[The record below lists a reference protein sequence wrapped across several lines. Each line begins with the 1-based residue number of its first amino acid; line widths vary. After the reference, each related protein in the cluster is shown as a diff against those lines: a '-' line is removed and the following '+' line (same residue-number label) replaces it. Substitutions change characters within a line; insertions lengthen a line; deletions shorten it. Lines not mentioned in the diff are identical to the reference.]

1 MINRYDCA
9 RVQEELAALADDA
22 IPEEAA
28 AHLAGCDD
36 CRDLLHDA
44 RIAAQ
49 TLRGG
54 AGADFVAMDGDALA
68 AKVLSAIDGRMSK
81 ATPVH
86 GTPMAV
92 TVAQTSPPSPLSLAG
107 EGEPKGEAPLPVAV
121 PTAVA
126 SASGSPSP
134 ARERGLGGE
143 VSPPKAR
150 GEVARRRIGASIW
163 GAGLFA
169 AAASVAVVVVAMRGP
184 STTPANA
191 PDGSSPETPRG
202 PVGPWHATLGRALG
216 AGVEVKAAG
225 ASDFAALRER
235 GVIGQGATVRTDA
248 RTRARIDLDDGTV
261 LVLDR
266 ATTLV
271 LDPSA
276 PRHARIVEGTLV
288 ADVAHRDD
296 APPAVLTTAQGDVR
310 VLGTKF
316 AVSASNDHTT
326 VQVTRGVVRLGQ
338 ASSDGVE
345 VKTGQ
350 EAVLARG
357 QVSVSPAVNLGGRV
371 AWSELNAPDDTTT
384 SSGLGE
390 LRARRPGST
399 AERDQAVHLAEHQVR
414 VRIVGNVART
424 EIEEVFRNDTGSEL
438 EGLYRFPL
446 PPEAQVE
453 ELALDVDGRME
464 PGAFVD
470 RDRAAAIWR
479 GVIHH
484 AAPNTPPPREEYV
497 WVPGPWRDPA
507 LLEWQRGGR
516 FELRVFPIP
525 ARGAR
530 RVRIAYT
537 QTIAPSGGGLRRY
550 VYPLPHDPGGSTRVD
565 HMSMDVQVL
574 GHSGT
579 QPARVL
585 GYPFA
590 AADTSA
596 AASRWT
602 FARDNFTPSGDVVME
617 YALGD
622 ATVPVTAWGY
632 AEPTNT
638 EGAYVALA
646 LRPQLPRWG
655 EARPRDYVF
664 VVDASRSMV
673 GERYARATRLLSS
686 IVSEMDRRDRLTV
699 LACDV
704 RCVAMREGMVPASAE
719 VSRQV
724 SGWLQAREP
733 AGGSDLGA
741 AVRAAASA
749 TRSTPDDR
757 DVRVVYLGDG
767 ASTVGHRRPTTLA
780 LEVTTALPARKAT
793 FTAVAVGAEADTTTL
808 AAMARA
814 GGGVVVPYLPGEART
829 GAALSVLEATYG
841 AVLRDPEVT
850 LPSGLVSMAPA
861 RPDNLRA
868 GSEAVITARMLPGVR
883 EVEGEVVLRGT
894 VAGEAFEARYPIT
907 VRATEDAGN
916 AFVPRL
922 FGAARIADL
931 EAGGEPGARA
941 EMVAL
946 SQRFHLAS
954 RYTSLLVL
962 ESPAMFRAFGVE
974 RTAGGVTWTGE
985 TEALATGAT
994 ATTADASGEEEQRTA
1009 AEDNASTE
1017 ALGGL
1022 AAAHGRGGAASERA
1036 STEPEPDMVEA
1047 PRRENS
1053 AGYGHVQQVPATTT
1067 TMPRPAPV
1075 VAAAPAAPAAISQAN
1090 SGMLDNDDLQRRGPA
1105 AAATRMRRDV
1115 AVDRPWAGGGRW
1127 MRRTWV
1133 RHAAVSAPVVSA
1145 ESLRTRIEAA
1155 RRALGENPNSRDRHR
1170 ELFRWLSLAGELDEA
1185 ARVAEAWIARD
1196 PLDADALMRLSDV
1209 AARRG
1214 DRLRAM
1220 RWLGG
1225 VADVRQDD
1233 ALLLDRLAM
1242 MHARAGDAETACAYR
1257 VASAESRSSDATKVA
1272 EAVRCE
1278 RALGR
1283 EMFAGRMLDLLT
1295 DAAQRSRAESLAM
1308 GSGADVFAS
1317 VRGELLAQATWDVG
1331 VDLDV
1336 VFIDPNGVRVSWQ
1349 GGRAG
1354 TTVNEP
1360 MGNGRE
1366 SLALGRLATGDWRVE
1381 VVRTDREVTG
1391 AQDED
1396 DATPRTVVRGS
1407 VTLTALGER
1416 RVLPFTLTGTR
1427 APVGRVVVTR
1437 EEQLVPAGP
1446 PPPGA
1451 QLEMRRW

>member
-1 MINRYDCA
+1 MSHRYDCA
-9 RVQEELAALADDA
+9 RVQEELAALAEDA

-28 AHLAGCDD
+28 AHLAVCDE

-44 RIAAQ
+44 RITASA
-49 TLRGG
+49 LRHGL
-54 AGADFVAMDGDALA
+54 GADFVPMDDGALA
-68 AKVLSAIDGRMSK
+68 AKVLAAFDARAATSAPTG
-81 ATPVH
+81 APV
-86 GTPMAV
+86 
-92 TVAQTSPPSPLSLAG
+92 
-107 EGEPKGEAPLPVAV
+107 APLRAEP
-121 PTAVA
+121 VA
-126 SASGSPSP
+126 SAAASRPHST
-134 ARERGLGGE
+134 
-143 VSPPKAR
+143 KAE
-150 GEVARRRIGASIW
+150 GTMVARRRIGASIL

-169 AAASVAVVVVAMRGP
+169 AAASVAVAVVALRGP
-184 STTPANA
+184 SVSTPSA
-191 PDGSSPETPRG
+191 PDAPRVIPSG
-202 PVGPWHATLGRALG
+202 PVGPWHATLGRVLG
-216 AGVEVKAAG
+216 AGVSVKADG
-225 ASDFAALRER
+225 ASDFTAVRER
-235 GVIGQGATVRTDA
+235 AVLAVGSTIRTDA
-248 RTRARIDLDDGTV
+248 RTRARLDLDDGTV

-266 ATTLV
+266 GTTVV
-271 LDPSA
+271 LDPGA

-296 APPAVLTTAQGDVR
+296 APPAVLTTPQGDVR

-316 AVSASNDHTT
+316 ALSASSEHTT
-326 VQVTRGVVRLGQ
+326 VQVTRGVVRLGGER
-338 ASSDGVE
+338 SDGVE

-350 EAVLARG
+350 EGVLALG
-357 QVSVSPAVNLGGRV
+357 HVTVSPAVDLGGRV
-371 AWSELNAPDDTTT
+371 AWSELDPEEATT

-399 AERDQAVHLAEHQVR
+399 NERDQAVHLAEHSVR
-414 VRIVGNVART
+414 VRVVGNVART
-424 EIEEVFRNDTGSEL
+424 EIEEVFRNDTGNEL

-525 ARGAR
+525 ARGTR

-537 QTIAPSGGGLRRY
+537 QTIAPSGGAVRRY

-565 HMSMDVQVL
+565 HMTMDVQVL
-574 GHSGT
+574 GHASGR
-579 QPARVL
+579 AVRML
-585 GYPFA
+585 GYPFTPA
-590 AADTSA
+590 ETSA

-602 FARDNFTPSGDVVME
+602 FSQDHFTPAGDVVME

-622 ATVPVTAWGY
+622 QGSPVTAWGY

-673 GERYARATRLLSS
+673 GERYTRATRLLGS
-686 IVSEMDRRDRLTV
+686 IVTEMDRRDRLTV

-704 RCVAMREGMVPASAE
+704 RCVAMREGMVPASAD
-719 VSRQV
+719 VARQV
-724 SGWLQAREP
+724 GAWLQAREP

-741 AVRAAASA
+741 ALRASVSA
-749 TRSTPDDR
+749 TRATPDDR

-767 ASTVGHRRPTTLA
+767 ASTVGHRRPSTLA
-780 LEVTTALPARKAT
+780 LEVTTALPLRRAT

-814 GGGVVVPYLPGEART
+814 GGGVVVPYLPGESRD

-850 LPSGLVSMAPA
+850 LPPGLVSMAPS
-861 RPDNLRA
+861 RPDNLRS

-883 EVEGEVVLRGT
+883 SVDGEVVLRGT

-931 EAGGEPGARA
+931 DASGEPGARA

-962 ESPAMFRAFGVE
+962 ESPAMFRAFGVS
-974 RTAGGVTWTGE
+974 RTEGGVTWTGE
-985 TEALATGAT
+985 SEALATAT
-994 ATTADASGEEEQRTA
+994 PSPDPAAGELEASADETSAPGDTA
-1009 AEDNASTE
+1009 ASNGVLGALASRESAQAT
-1017 ALGGL
+1017 GHSTRDR
-1022 AAAHGRGGAASERA
+1022 AADQPMGGAGGFA
-1036 STEPEPDMVEA
+1036 
-1047 PRRENS
+1047 
-1053 AGYGHVQQVPATTT
+1053 QAT
-1067 TMPRPAPV
+1067 PRPM
-1075 VAAAPAAPAAISQAN
+1075 AAPAPSAPMAEAPATAATAP
-1090 SGMLDNDDLQRRGPA
+1090 MLDDLGRMGPA
-1105 AAATRMRRDV
+1105 ARARRMEME
-1115 AVDRPWAGGGRW
+1115 RPWAGGRW

-1133 RHAAVSAPVVSA
+1133 RRASVNAGGATTA
-1145 ESLRTRIEAA
+1145 SLQARIEAA
-1155 RRALGENPNSRDRHR
+1155 RQALSANPDSRDRHR
-1170 ELFRWLSLAGELDEA
+1170 ELFRWLSVAGELDEA
-1185 ARVAEAWIARD
+1185 ATVAGRWIARD
-1196 PLDADALMRLSDV
+1196 PLDADALMRLADV

-1225 VADVRQDD
+1225 VADVRPDD
-1233 ALLLDRLAM
+1233 VLLLDRLAM

-1257 VASAESRSSDATKVA
+1257 VAAAESRSRDAARVA

-1278 RALGR
+1278 RAGGR
-1283 EMFAGRMLDLLT
+1283 EAFASKMLELLT
-1295 DAAQRSRAESLAM
+1295 DGAQRARAEALAQGDGADAM
-1308 GSGADVFAS
+1308 GAL
-1317 VRGELLAQATWDVG
+1317 RGELLAQATWDAG
-1331 VDLDV
+1331 DDLDLV
-1336 VFIDPNGVRVSWQ
+1336 LIDPNGVRVSWQ

-1354 TTVNEP
+1354 TAVGDP
-1360 MGNGRE
+1360 LSGGRE
-1366 SLALGRLATGDWRVE
+1366 SLSLARLSTTGEWRLE
-1381 VVRTDREVTG
+1381 VVRTGKQVADPL
-1391 AQDED
+1391 DED
-1396 DATPRTVVRGS
+1396 DDARDAAVRGS
-1407 VTLTALGER
+1407 VTVTALGER
-1416 RVLPFTLTGTR
+1416 RVLPFTLVGSR
-1427 APVGRVVVTR
+1427 ALVGRVVVTR
-1437 EEQLVPAGP
+1437 EEQLVPTQGP

>member
-1 MINRYDCA
+1 MNNRYDCA
-9 RVQEELAALADDA
+9 RVQEELGALADDA

-28 AHLAGCDD
+28 THLAGCDD

-44 RIAAQ
+44 RLTAHS
-49 TLRGG
+49 LRHSL
-54 AGADFVAMDGDALA
+54 GADFAPMDPEVLTARLLA
-68 AKVLSAIDGRMSK
+68 AIDARP
-81 ATPVH
+81 A
-86 GTPMAV
+86 
-92 TVAQTSPPSPLSLAG
+92 TSPPNPLSMNG
-107 EGEPKGEAPLPVAV
+107 EGEGKAKPEAA
-121 PTAVA
+121 PTPPTP
-126 SASGSPSP
+126 SPFPSPPPSPSP
-134 ARERGLGGE
+134 SRSPSPFRERGLGGE
-143 VSPPKAR
+143 V
-150 GEVARRRIGASIW
+150 VARRRIGASIL

-169 AAASVAVVVVAMRGP
+169 AAASVAVAVVALRGP
-184 STTPANA
+184 AEAP
-191 PDGSSPETPRG
+191 PDGPDAPRVIPSG
-202 PVGPWHATLGRALG
+202 PVGPWHATLGRVLG
-216 AGVEVKAAG
+216 AGLTVKADG
-225 ASDFAALRER
+225 AANFAAVPER
-235 GVIGQGATVRTDA
+235 SLVAVGSTIRTDA
-248 RTRARIDLDDGTV
+248 RTRARLDLDDGTV

-266 ATTLV
+266 GTTVV
-271 LDPSA
+271 LDPSS
-276 PRHARIVEGTLV
+276 PRHARIVEGNLV
-288 ADVAHRDD
+288 ADVAHRAD
-296 APPAVLTTAQGDVR
+296 APPAVITTAQGDVR

-316 AVSASNDHTT
+316 ALSASREHTT
-326 VQVTRGVVRLGQ
+326 VHVTRGVVRLGE
-338 ASSDGVE
+338 ARADGVE

-357 QVSVSPAVNLGGRV
+357 RVTVSPAVDLGGRV
-371 AWSELNAPDDTTT
+371 AWSELGPDEATT

-390 LRARRPGST
+390 LRARRPGSSV
-399 AERDQAVHLAEHQVR
+399 ERDEAVHLAEHSVR
-414 VRIVGNVART
+414 VRVVGNVART
-424 EIEEVFRNDTGSEL
+424 EIEEVFRNDTGREL

-464 PGAFVD
+464 SGAFVD

-525 ARGAR
+525 ARGSR

-537 QTIAPSGGGLRRY
+537 QTIAPSGGGVRRY
-550 VYPLPHDPGGSTRVD
+550 VYPLPHDPAGSTRVD
-565 HMSMDVQVL
+565 HMTMDVQVL
-574 GHSGT
+574 GHRGAR
-579 QPARVL
+579 PARML
-585 GYPFA
+585 GYPFT

-602 FARDNFTPSGDVVME
+602 FSQDAFTPSGDVVLE

-622 ATVPVTAWGY
+622 QDVPVTAWGY

-655 EARPRDYVF
+655 EGRPRDYVF

-673 GERYARATRLLSS
+673 GERYTRATRLLTS
-686 IVSEMDRRDRLTV
+686 IVGEMDRRDRLTV

-704 RCVAMREGMVPASAE
+704 RCVAMRESMAPASAD
-719 VSRQV
+719 VARQV
-724 SGWLQAREP
+724 GAWLQAREP

-741 AVRAAASA
+741 ALRASVSAAGA
-749 TRSTPDDR
+749 TPDDR

-767 ASTVGHRRPTTLA
+767 ASTVGHRRPSTLA
-780 LEVTTALPARKAT
+780 LEVTTALPPRRAT

-808 AAMARA
+808 SAMARA
-814 GGGVVVPYLPGEART
+814 GGGVVVPYLPGESRP
-829 GAALSVLEATYG
+829 GAALAVLEATYG
-841 AVLRDPEVT
+841 AVLRDPEVS
-850 LPSGLVSMAPA
+850 LPSGLVAMAPA
-861 RPDNLRA
+861 RPDNLRS

-883 EVEGEVVLRGT
+883 EVDGEVVLRGT

-931 EAGGEPGARA
+931 DASGAPGARA

-962 ESPAMFRAFGVE
+962 ESPAMFRAFGVT
-974 RTAGGVTWTGE
+974 RTEGGVTWTGE
-985 TEALATGAT
+985 SEALATGAAAAPDARAELEANADEGALLGDMAANRGAESPVEESPARDLAAAASEPMGTLHGRSGGGSGAGFGQGLRQPT
-994 ATTADASGEEEQRTA
+994 ATTAR
-1009 AEDNASTE
+1009 
-1017 ALGGL
+1017 
-1022 AAAHGRGGAASERA
+1022 
-1036 STEPEPDMVEA
+1036 PM
-1047 PRRENS
+1047 S
-1053 AGYGHVQQVPATTT
+1053 A
-1067 TMPRPAPV
+1067 PAPV
-1075 VAAAPAAPAAISQAN
+1075 APAAPMRIDALADVNEGPVSEADRMNTAARE
-1090 SGMLDNDDLQRRGPA
+1090 RRA
-1105 AAATRMRRDV
+1105 AV
-1115 AVDRPWAGGGRW
+1115 VNPWAGGRW

-1133 RHAAVSAPVVSA
+1133 RRAAVSAGGTTTD
-1145 ESLRTRIEAA
+1145 SLRARTETARQALAA
-1155 RRALGENPNSRDRHR
+1155 NPDSRDRHR
-1170 ELFRWLSLAGELDEA
+1170 ELFRWLSVAGELDEA
-1185 ARVAEAWIARD
+1185 ARVAERWITRD
-1196 PLDADALMRLSDV
+1196 PLDADALMRLADV

-1225 VADVRQDD
+1225 VADVRPDD
-1233 ALLLDRLAM
+1233 VLLLDRLAM

-1257 VASAESRSSDATKVA
+1257 VAAAESRSSDAAKVA

-1278 RALGR
+1278 RANGR
-1283 EMFAGRMLDLLT
+1283 EAFAARMLDLVT
-1295 DAAQRSRAESLAM
+1295 DGGQRARAEALAL
-1308 GSGADVFAS
+1308 GGGNDPLGS
-1317 VRGELLAQATWDVG
+1317 VRGEMVASATWDG
-1331 VDLDV
+1331 GADLDLV
-1336 VFIDPNGVRVSWQ
+1336 LIDPNGVRISWQ

-1354 TTVNEP
+1354 TAVSNP
-1360 MGNGRE
+1360 LGRGEE
-1366 SLALGRLATGDWRVE
+1366 SLGLSRLTTTGEWRLE
-1381 VVRTDREVTG
+1381 VVRTGKQVAG
-1391 AQDED
+1391 LAD
-1396 DATPRTVVRGS
+1396 DDDDGRDAAVRGS

-1416 RVLPFTLTGTR
+1416 RVLPFTLTGSR
-1427 APVGRVVVTR
+1427 ALIGRVVVTR
-1437 EEQLVPAGP
+1437 EEQLVPTSGT